1 MGFYVKA
8 NAAEAINADLN
19 MTKLQSNKALFVK
32 SELSAAVKRADTNI
46 HSLEYWVCDS
56 REYVSIHYNNGYE
69 ASIRVDGNSLTATAR
84 DIFDYI
90 ICH

>member
-19 MTKLQSNKALFVK
+19 MTKLQSSKALFIK

-46 HSLEYWVCDS
+46 HSLEYWLCDN
-56 REYVSIHYNNGYE
+56 REYVSIHYNNGHE
-69 ASIRVDGNSLTATAR
+69 APIRVDGNSLAAMAR
-84 DIFDYI
+84 DVFDYI

>member
-32 SELSAAVKRADTNI
+32 RELSEAVKRADTNI
-46 HSLEYWVCDS
+46 HSLE
-56 REYVSIHYNNGYE
+56 
-69 ASIRVDGNSLTATAR
+69 
-84 DIFDYI
+84 
-90 ICH
+90 